1 MKKDLSRAVFT
12 KLWFFEEQVFL
23 KLQVLYN
30 KFLITIQKDGDLV
43 QKGDA
48 FEISTAFAFSLF
60 VVEMLLEIN
69 LFLPK
74 LPHVYPLGYFT

>member
-1 MKKDLSRAVFT
+1 LKKDLSRAVFT

-48 FEISTAFAFSLF
+48 FEISTVFAF
-60 VVEMLLEIN
+60 
-69 LFLPK
+69 
-74 LPHVYPLGYFT
+74 